1 MVSDLKPGPVDR
13 PELTTV
19 TIDHQGMVIQLL
31 QDWKRRDASKDREL
45 EELRGELASMHKR
58 YDEAVHGKQVIDQAA
73 RRINQVLS
81 ATDERCTR
89 NEAWFEKLTKQ
100 SQEVQTERDV
110 AEAKAQALNEELDQ
124 TRQQLRE
131 YQTGEFRTKSDLLFQ
146 SLGPIAGSKY
156 GNDGDL
162 DTLVAQVM
170 QEHDKALEDRHHSQG
185 EENRW
190 REKYETLCQRQET
203 VKLHYEAELQR
214 QMVSVTTQLARVL
227 QRFQDCQ
234 GNLMRVTNQYQ
245 EKLMCFHQTLCRLES
260 RYRRTY
266 DKVRRRGERLLDA
279 HRNAGV
285 RYHDLQQKIWFV
297 VQACD
302 LAGVSPVACPTEMRM
317 STLADHSYEH
327 LNGLLA
333 IYQQLKARNLVLE
346 QQLQTAVTR

>member
-1 MVSDLKPGPVDR
+1 MFSDLKPGPAGR
-13 PELTTV
+13 PELTPV

-45 EELRGELASMHKR
+45 EDLRGELARMHKR

-100 SQEVQTERDV
+100 SQEVQTERNV

-131 YQTGEFRTKSDLLFQ
+131 YQTVMERHDKVRTQLS
-146 SLGPIAGSKY
+146 SKY
-156 GNDGDL
+156 GSDGDL

-190 REKYETLCQRQET
+190 REKYETLCQRQ
-203 VKLHYEAELQR
+203 VKLHNEAELQR
-214 QMVSVTTQLARVL
+214 QMVSVTTQLARVF

-234 GNLMRVTNQYQ
+234 GNLMRVTNHYQ
-245 EKLMCFHQTLCRLES
+245 EKLMCFHQTLCHLES

-279 HRNAGV
+279 HRNAGA

-302 LAGVSPVACPTEMRM
+302 LAGVSPVVCPTEMRM

-346 QQLQTAVTR
+346 RQLQTAVTR